1 MSAGSTA
8 AEKTAPQPTAE
19 KPLAEAKVVMSPAE
33 AARALRHKR
42 ARRLLTNLSI
52 WVLLPTVV
60 AALYFGLVASPEY
73 EAESSF
79 LLRGT
84 DAAADAAMLRD
95 YLRSR
100 AALKELN
107 RDGAL
112 RTHYQEHGDFLS
124 RLSKDAGDEAL
135 HRYFRSKVDST
146 YDSHG
151 GVLTLRVKAFSGKE
165 AHAYNAAL
173 VTLSQRL
180 LHEMG
185 AEQRE
190 SKVAK
195 AERVL
200 SEQRQDLLRAQ
211 RALIEQELAAGES
224 PTVEQ
229 RAAIEAAKLDKT
241 LAEQSYDAAHIARES
256 ARAEGQKHT
265 RIVMLSEP
273 SEPDLAAYPKRVH
286 GVLTTFFAA
295 LALFGIGNLLV
306 AAAREHGQF

>member
-1 MSAGSTA
+1 MSAAST
-8 AEKTAPQPTAE
+8 TAE
-19 KPLAEAKVVMSPAE
+19 KATQISSEKAVGVTMSPAE

-42 ARRLLTNLSI
+42 ARRVLRNLLI
-52 WVLLPTVV
+52 WVLSPTLI
-60 AALYFGLVASPEY
+60 ATAYFGFVATPEY
-73 EAESSF
+73 ESESSF
-79 LLRGT
+79 LLRGP

-95 YLRSR
+95 FVRSR

-107 RDGAL
+107 RDGSL
-112 RTHYQEHGDFLS
+112 RAHYAQNGDILA
-124 RLSKDAGDEAL
+124 RLSDSAGDEAL
-135 HRYFRSKVDST
+135 YAFFRSKVDSS
-146 YDSHG
+146 YESHG

-173 VTLSQRL
+173 VALSQTL
-180 LHEMG
+180 LKEMG
-185 AEQRE
+185 AEQSE

-200 SEQRQDLLRAQ
+200 SEQRHDLLRAQ
-211 RALIEQELAAGES
+211 RILLEVELAAGAS

-241 LAEQSYDAAHIARES
+241 LAEQSYDTAHIARES
-256 ARAEGQKHT
+256 ARAEGLKHT
-265 RIVMLSEP
+265 RVMMLSEP
-273 SEPDLAAYPKRVH
+273 SQPDLAAYPKRVH

-295 LALFGIGNLLV
+295 LALFGIGNLLG